1 MVGLLFGLLLVL
13 LVLGVPVTFALGLA
27 AIATIWQGEMM
38 PMLIVPQEMI
48 RSINS
53 FPLLA
58 IPFFVLAGFLMQTG
72 GISRRLVDFS
82 NTLVGS
88 MTGGLAMVAIVTS
101 LFFAAISGS
110 GTATTAA
117 VGAILIPAMIA
128 KGYSSDYAAANQAA
142 SGALGVIIPP
152 NIPLILYAIS
162 ANVSVGDMFMAGVF
176 PGLIVALSLMVYAY
190 VYALS
195 HPHVR
200 EEPSSLREI
209 LTAGRK
215 AILAIFMPVLVL
227 GGIYGGVFTP
237 TEAAVI
243 AVVYSFVV
251 GGVVFRELR
260 LRDIPEILRKS
271 AITSA
276 VVLSIIATAGL
287 YGRIILSLQVPAM
300 LSDFVV
306 GAIDSW
312 ILFIILVNVL
322 LLFVGMFLEAAAA
335 ILIFTPILL
344 PIAMTFGFHPI
355 HFGIIMVVNLAMGM
369 FTPPVGLNLFVASQI
384 SGSSIARLSR
394 YVIPFVAIVFVNVLL
409 ISFVPALSM
418 WMTGR

>member
-1 MVGLLFGLLLVL
+1 M
-13 LVLGVPVTFALGLA
+13 A
-27 AIATIWQGEMM
+27 AKPTQH
-38 PMLIVPQEMI
+38 
-48 RSINS
+48 S
-53 FPLLA
+53 
-58 IPFFVLAGFLMQTG
+58 
-72 GISRRLVDFS
+72 
-82 NTLVGS
+82 
-88 MTGGLAMVAIVTS
+88 
-101 LFFAAISGS
+101 
-110 GTATTAA
+110 
-117 VGAILIPAMIA
+117 
-128 KGYSSDYAAANQAA
+128 A
-142 SGALGVIIPP
+142 SGEWPYRGG
-152 NIPLILYAIS
+152 
-162 ANVSVGDMFMAGVF
+162 GD
-176 PGLIVALSLMVYAY
+176 
-190 VYALS
+190 
-195 HPHVR
+195 R
-200 EEPSSLREI
+200 
-209 LTAGRK
+209 
-215 AILAIFMPVLVL
+215 
-227 GGIYGGVFTP
+227 
-237 TEAAVI
+237 
-243 AVVYSFVV
+243 VVYSFVV
-251 GGVVFRELR
+251 GGVVFRGLR